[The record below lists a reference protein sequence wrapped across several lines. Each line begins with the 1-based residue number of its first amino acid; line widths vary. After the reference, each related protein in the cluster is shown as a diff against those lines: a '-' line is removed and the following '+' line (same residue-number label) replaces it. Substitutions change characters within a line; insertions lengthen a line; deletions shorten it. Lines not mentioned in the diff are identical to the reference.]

1 MPVRNR
7 LLLLFLP
14 LMLLSLAAVWL
25 LSQQILLQRFDQLDA
40 EQLADDANQLHL
52 QLHQEMARLTMQG
65 RDWAWWDDTYNFVE
79 DHNRGYVEKN
89 LDLTTLVNLRLHFL
103 LIYDRQG
110 RLIEQRWNLP
120 AANQLITANGASLP
134 AAQEQQRLV
143 LEQIEQYGISRYR
156 RDPRETV
163 SAWLKVGGLPALAS
177 STPTSRTGD
186 GIEANGNMVMGYF
199 LTRELIKEQQ
209 NQLLM
214 QFQLADNQPVPAGS
228 FPLDISSSHAS
239 SQAWL
244 TPRQL
249 VGDHQETRLVL
260 LDDQGQPVISFAL
273 QRERPIYQQGRQS
286 INLFVF
292 SVLVIILLGAAGG
305 FLGLEVWVIRRLQQM
320 NRAVSAIGQHND
332 SERLHETGHDEFGQ
346 LAGEINQMLERIEQ
360 SERRDRVILDNIQ
373 DGFFELD
380 VSGKVM
386 SANRSLEQML
396 GYPPGGMRGQPIV
409 DVLHSDDALRTR
421 AQFIAALEAEGKAVI
436 SAQLKRRDGSF
447 GHFEGRF
454 SVIYGQGNQRIG
466 YRGIVRDVSGQVALQ
481 NRLMDMAYR
490 DPLTGLGNRKAF
502 LEQLRL
508 SIEEADTHQR
518 SLALFYI
525 DLDRFKEVN
534 DRFGHDAG
542 DELLTLIAERLRSSL
557 RDPDRIY
564 RLGGDEFTLL
574 MPGGTR
580 ESAQRL
586 ADRLLSNMQQPMNVR
601 QGLIDFVTPSIGI
614 ALYPEH
620 ANEATSLISAADHA
634 MYQAKRQ
641 RNHACVYQPSALSST
656 TESR

>member
-40 EQLADDANQLHL
+40 EQLADDANQLHS

-65 RDWAWWDDTYNFVE
+65 RDWAWWDDTYRFVG
-79 DHNRGYVEKN
+79 DRNPVYVEKN
-89 LDLTTLVNLRLHFL
+89 LALSTLSNLRLHFL
-103 LIYDRQG
+103 LFYDNQG

-120 AANQLITANGASLP
+120 QANEMITASGTVPPAS
-134 AAQEQQRLV
+134 AALQRLA
-143 LEQIEQYGISRYR
+143 LEQIEQYGINRYR
-156 RDPRETV
+156 RDPHQTIN
-163 SAWLKVGGLPALAS
+163 AWLRVGGLPTLAS
-177 STPTSRTGD
+177 STPITRTGD
-186 GIEANGNMVMGYF
+186 GTAANGSLVMGYF
-199 LTRELIKEQQ
+199 LTRELLKEQQ
-209 NQLLM
+209 NQLLL
-214 QFQLADNQPVPAGS
+214 QFQLADNRPIPEGS
-228 FPLDISSSHAS
+228 FALDISSSHAS

-244 TPRQL
+244 TPREL
-249 VGDHQETRLVL
+249 IDGHQQTRLVL
-260 LDDQGQPVISFAL
+260 LDDQNKPVVSFLL
-273 QRERPIYQQGRQS
+273 QRERPIYDQGRQS

-292 SVLVIILLGAAGG
+292 SVLVIMLVGAAAG
-305 FLGLEVWVIRRLQQM
+305 FFGLEVWVIRRLQQM
-320 NRAVSAIGQHND
+320 NRAVSAIGQQGD
-332 SERLHETGHDEFGQ
+332 SERLHEPRRDEFGQ

-360 SERRDRVILDNIQ
+360 SESRDRVILDNIQ

-380 VSGKVM
+380 VNGKVM

-396 GYPPGGMRGQPIV
+396 GYPPGGMRGQPII
-409 DVLHSDDALRTR
+409 DVLHSDDAKRTR
-421 AQFIAALEAEGKAVI
+421 AQFIAALEAEGKADI
-436 SAQLKRRDGSF
+436 STQLKRRDGSF
-447 GHFEGRF
+447 AHFEGRF
-454 SVIYGQGNQRIG
+454 SVILGQGDQRIG
-466 YRGIVRDVSGQVALQ
+466 YRGIVRDITGQVALQ

-502 LEQLRL
+502 LEQLRV
-508 SIEEADTHQR
+508 SIEEADTHSR

-586 ADRLLSNMQQPMNVR
+586 AERLLANMQQPMTIR

-620 ANEATSLISAADHA
+620 AGEATSLISAADHA

-641 RNHACVYQPSALSST
+641 RNHACVYQPSALSSV

>member
-52 QLHQEMARLTMQG
+52 QLHQEMSRLTMQG
-65 RDWAWWDDTYNFVE
+65 RDWAWWDDTYNFVT
-79 DHNRGYVEKN
+79 DHNPSYVEKN
-89 LDLTTLVNLRLHFL
+89 LATSTLANLRLHFL

-120 AANQLITANGASLP
+120 EASQMITANGSASP
-134 AAQEQQRLV
+134 APAQLQRLA

-156 RDPRETV
+156 SDPHQTIT
-163 SAWLKVGGLPALAS
+163 AWLRIGGLPSLAS
-177 STPTSRTGD
+177 STPITRTGD
-186 GIEANGNMVMGYF
+186 GTTANGSLVMGYF
-199 LTRELIKEQQ
+199 LTRELLKEQQ
-209 NQLLM
+209 NQLLQ
-214 QFQLADNQPVPAGS
+214 QFRLTDNQPVPDGS
-228 FPLDISSSHAS
+228 FALDIRSSHAS

-249 VGDHQETRLVL
+249 VNGLQETRLVL
-260 LDDQGQPVISFAL
+260 LDDQDQPVVSFLL
-273 QRERPIYQQGRQS
+273 QRERPIYDQGQRS

-292 SVLVIILLGAAGG
+292 SVLVIMLLGAAAG
-305 FLGLEVWVIRRLQQM
+305 FFGLEMWVIRRLQQM
-320 NRAVSAIGQHND
+320 NREVSAIGQQHD
-332 SERLHETGHDEFGQ
+332 SERLHETGRDEFGH

-380 VSGKVM
+380 VNGKVM

-396 GYPPGGMRGQPIV
+396 GYPPGGMRGQPILE
-409 DVLHSDDALRTR
+409 VLHSDDAKRTGSR
-421 AQFIAALEAEGKAVI
+421 FIEELEAEGKAVI

-454 SVIYGQGNQRIG
+454 SVIHGHGNQRLG
-466 YRGIVRDVSGQVALQ
+466 YRGIVRDISGQVALQ

-502 LEQLRL
+502 LEQLRV
-508 SIEEADTHQR
+508 SIEEADTHSH

-542 DELLTLIAERLRSSL
+542 DELLTLIAERLRNSL

-586 ADRLLSNMQQPMNVR
+586 ADRLLAKMQQPMAVR